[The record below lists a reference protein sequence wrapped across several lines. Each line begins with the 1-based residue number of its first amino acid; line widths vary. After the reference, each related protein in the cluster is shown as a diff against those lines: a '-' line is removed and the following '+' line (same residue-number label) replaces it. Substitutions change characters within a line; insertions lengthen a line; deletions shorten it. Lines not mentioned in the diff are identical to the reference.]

1 VSQVG
6 ADGGGDP
13 LGIRVGCNRVR
24 LERNG
29 EPVGDSHLSLLL
41 VAAAPAL
48 RIVPF
53 DEALQ
58 RLHRLVEQLEM
69 PQVQRTLPGMLVD
82 THALAAL
89 RSLYNDFLELSMEG
103 PPGRSGPF

>member
-1 VSQVG
+1 VSQG
-6 ADGGGDP
+6 EADGGGDP

-24 LERNG
+24 LEGNG
-29 EPVGDSHLSLLL
+29 GYGWRFPPVA
-41 VAAAPAL
+41 VAPAL

-58 RLHRLVEQLEM
+58 RLHGLVEELEI

-89 RSLYNDFLELSMEG
+89 RSLYSDLLYL
-103 PPGRSGPF
+103 

>member
-1 VSQVG
+1 M
-6 ADGGGDP
+6 GDM
-13 LGIRVGCNRVR
+13 
-24 LERNG
+24 
-29 EPVGDSHLSLLL
+29 VGDSHLSLLL

-58 RLHRLVEQLEM
+58 RLHGLVEQLKI
-69 PQVQRTLPGMLVD
+69 PQVQRTLPGMLVE

-89 RSLYNDFLELSMEG
+89 RSLYSDSLVWCL
-103 PPGRSGPF
+103 